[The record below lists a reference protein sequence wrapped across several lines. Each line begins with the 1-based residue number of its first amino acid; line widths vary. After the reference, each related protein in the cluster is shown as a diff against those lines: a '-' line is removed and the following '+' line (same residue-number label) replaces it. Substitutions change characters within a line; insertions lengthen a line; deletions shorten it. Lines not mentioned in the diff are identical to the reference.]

1 MKLEARF
8 PFKSEFD
15 ATKSDIGQ
23 EILRCALKKRK
34 VNSRENPIRK
44 CLWNS
49 MELPVPASACQI

>member
-44 CLWNS
+44 
-49 MELPVPASACQI
+49 SARYKLFH